1 MDFKAK
7 GLKFLEEEVSVGRV
21 VYLRKFLMRAMNEVD
36 LGLRL
41 ILSACLGFQYGG
53 TTLGKGNCSISQV
66 ASSLLAH
73 PCGFDIAW

>member
-1 MDFKAK
+1 
-7 GLKFLEEEVSVGRV
+7 
-21 VYLRKFLMRAMNEVD
+21 MRAMNEVD

-41 ILSACLGFQYGG
+41 ILAACLGFQYGG